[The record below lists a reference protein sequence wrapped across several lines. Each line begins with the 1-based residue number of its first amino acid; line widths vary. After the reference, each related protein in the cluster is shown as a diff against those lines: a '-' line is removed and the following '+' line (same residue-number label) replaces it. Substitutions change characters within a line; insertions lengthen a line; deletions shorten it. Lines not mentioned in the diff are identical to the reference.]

1 MTALPIAIDRPTSK
15 DKAELA
21 SLISTVTAH
30 AFAREQIVL
39 DSPAILN
46 NEIQRKINDFQTD
59 LDSEGTREHFLVAR
73 LKGKIV
79 GCIAFGA
86 VTQTLQENFPEAR
99 ENAYEIK
106 HMLVLPQYQRRGI
119 GTLLFTSILSDLQKT
134 GTTTYFLDSG
144 FKTAQK
150 YWTNRIGLP
159 TVVLQDLF
167 GPGQDFMLWKRSL
180 D

>member
-1 MTALPIAIDRPTSK
+1 MTSLPIAIDRPSSK
-15 DKAELA
+15 DTAQL
-21 SLISTVTAH
+21 SLLISTVTVH
-30 AFAREQIVL
+30 AFAREQIEL
-39 DSPAILN
+39 ADPAILQ
-46 NEIQRKINDFQTD
+46 NEIQRKLNDFHTD

-106 HMLVLPQYQRRGI
+106 HMLVLPQYQSMGI
-119 GTLLFTSILSDLQKT
+119 GTMLFTSILSDLKKN
-134 GTTTYFLDSG
+134 GTITYYLDSG

-180 D
+180 E